1 MARHAYITDCEGP
14 VSKNDNAFEIA
25 EAFLEEGGRFFA
37 LLSKFD
43 DYLGDVERIE
53 GYRYGSTLKYI
64 VPFFKA
70 EGLTDRDMA
79 KFSAGHVTIMGG
91 IEAAFREIGKVMPI
105 SMVSTSY
112 VHYIEAVCRYLG
124 LSMDSVYCTRLS
136 LDDYHMARAEQEEVK
151 GYFRRFLVL
160 PPISWDDEGRLE
172 DDSIRSVDELKT
184 FFFSVLPTMAVSR
197 WVEPVTPIGG
207 EGKAQA
213 VVDIVKRGGIS
224 ASEVIY
230 VGDSITD
237 VAAFDLVRR
246 EGGLSI
252 SFNGNRYA
260 VLAAEYS
267 VVADN
272 ASVLAELAQ
281 AFHEGRTSPLR
292 TGEYECGARVF
303 RRDGADL
310 TSLIALSERTRK
322 EVRGRAVG
330 ELG

>member
-1 MARHAYITDCEGP
+1 VDRHAYITDCEGP

-64 VPFFKA
+64 LPFLKA

-79 KFSAGHVTIMGG
+79 RFSAGHVTIMGG
-91 IEAAFREIGKVMPI
+91 IEAAFREIRKVMPI

-112 VHYIEAVCRYLG
+112 IHYIEAVCRYLG

-136 LDDYHMARAEQEEVK
+136 LDAYRMGEEERQEVK
-151 GYFRRFLVL
+151 GYFRRFLAL
-160 PPISWDDEGRLE
+160 PPIVWDEKGRLE
-172 DDSIRSVDELKT
+172 GDSARSIDLLKT
-184 FFFSVLPTMAVSR
+184 FFFAVLPSMAVSR
-197 WVEPVTPIGG
+197 WIEPVMPIGG

-213 VVDIVKRGGIS
+213 VVDIVERGGIS
-224 ASEVIY
+224 ARGVIY

-237 VAAFDLVRR
+237 VAALDLVRR

-260 VLAAEYS
+260 VLSAEYS
-267 VVADN
+267 VIADD
-272 ASVLAELAQ
+272 ASVLAELAR
-281 AFHEGRTSPLR
+281 AFHEGRTIPLR
-292 TGEYECGARVF
+292 TGEYGRGAKVF
-303 RRDGADL
+303 RRDAADL
-310 TSLIALSERTRK
+310 TSLIALSEKTRK

>member
-43 DYLGDVERIE
+43 DYLGDVEKIE

-64 VPFFKA
+64 LPFLKA
-70 EGLTDRDMA
+70 EGLTDGDMG

-91 IEAAFREIGKVMPI
+91 IEAAFREIERVMPI

-112 VHYIEAVCRYLG
+112 IHYIEAVCRYLG
-124 LSMDSVYCTRLS
+124 LSMGSVYCTRLS
-136 LDDYHMARAEQEEVK
+136 LDAYRMDEEERREVR
-151 GYFRRFLVL
+151 GYFRKFLAL
-160 PPISWDDEGRLE
+160 PPISWDGEGRLE
-172 DDSIRSVDELKT
+172 GDSARSVELLKR
-184 FFFSVLPTMAVSR
+184 FFFAVLPAMAVSR
-197 WVEPVTPIGG
+197 WVEPVVPIGG

-213 VVDIVKRGGIS
+213 VADIAKRMGIS
-224 ASEVIY
+224 AREVIY

-237 VAAFDLVRR
+237 VAAFDLVRC

-260 VLAAEYS
+260 VLSAEYS
-267 VVADN
+267 VVADD
-272 ASVLAELAQ
+272 ASVLAELAR
-281 AFHEGRTSPLR
+281 AFDEGRTAPLR
-292 TGEYECGARVF
+292 TGEYAYGARVF
-303 RRDGADL
+303 RRDAADL
-310 TSLIALSERTRK
+310 ASLVALSEKTRK